1 MKLKLKKALAIA
13 GVFITLSPVLMD
25 TGVLPSAVNK
35 AYVLA
40 ETYYSYAPTDE
51 DCKPVVTSL
60 SDKKKDTSTSSKTSS
75 SGASK
80 STSNTDFTEGALKWY
95 HDHEG
100 KVSYSQEVRDGPS
113 SYDCS
118 SSLYYALR
126 EAGAT
131 DNGYAVST
139 ETEHQWLKDNGYD
152 LIAEGR
158 DTDKTEFQ
166 EGDIFIWGEI
176 GKSSGSG
183 GHTGIFVDDET
194 VIHCSKRNEGIA
206 ENQYLEYKASTPHK
220 DDYVYIYR
228 SKNAKPKT
236 KTKKS
241 KKDKK
246 DKKDNKDSKD
256 NKTESKSDKSS
267 KSESSASPKETS
279 CAPKCDDGKNTLDST
294 NTNSSNKTSS
304 AGAGSLSETIDKFV
318 KEHEEAYI
326 LSWKA
331 GGFLPS
337 ASIVQTIAET
347 SFSESVPSFGQ
358 AHNMGGVKFSG
369 QEYPATKKL
378 YGNDAVS
385 GSGAGT
391 SVGDNTGGS
400 YAYFKSYDAGI
411 VGKAEFMANQSL
423 YDGAINNTDGKKT
436 LDAIADGG
444 WATDPSY
451 KTKLNELYDTYGSQ
465 YKWLD
470 EKAIAKYGD
479 KPFSKEK
486 AKGDDKG
493 SSSSKDG
500 DKDKSSDVSCETN
513 YKSSGGDGWQ
523 KAGGN
528 SGYTSDMYW
537 KRGDLPKELKQYAI
551 DPESVGMAWHD
562 SKGWDGAGP
571 YLSNGIT
578 NQCTTLAAALFGA
591 LWEKDGKALG
601 SAHGARGHGVA
612 MVGQVVETMG
622 TKDSKEPTSGDM
634 VSMTPNHVAIVSH
647 VFENGDILLCEQNVL
662 GYSGEG
668 NGESYSWSYSYIT
681 KASQKVNNYHY
692 TNPSEKGYKVTSKAK
707 ALG

>member
-1 MKLKLKKALAIA
+1 M
-13 GVFITLSPVLMD
+13 
-25 TGVLPSAVNK
+25 
-35 AYVLA
+35 
-40 ETYYSYAPTDE
+40 
-51 DCKPVVTSL
+51 
-60 SDKKKDTSTSSKTSS
+60 
-75 SGASK
+75 
-80 STSNTDFTEGALKWY
+80 
-95 HDHEG
+95 
-100 KVSYSQEVRDGPS
+100 
-113 SYDCS
+113 
-118 SSLYYALR
+118 R

-139 ETEHQWLKDNGYD
+139 ETEHKWLKDNGYD

-206 ENQYLEYKASTPHK
+206 ENEYLEYKASTPHK

-228 SKNAKPKT
+228 SKNAKPKA
-236 KTKKS
+236 KSKKS

-369 QEYPATKKL
+369 QEYSATKKL

-385 GSGAGT
+385 GSGPGT

-622 TKDSKEPTSGDM
+622 TKDSKDPTSGDM